1 MPKMLLTYFCLCD
14 ILYCAWLVVNF
25 TPLQGGS
32 LPPQSEVW
40 SHVKGKVMRTHKLK
54 IPFSPQLEELN
65 SESASVWAECLELK
79 DTWDY
84 AHGYRTGVS
93 LDYECELWM
102 DKQLSKTQKLHSQS
116 IQHVRWRF
124 FKARKSYR
132 ELRKNGDTKAKP
144 PYRDKL
150 FQTTT
155 WKKQAIRFEK
165 DLFGKKLILSNG
177 RRNRAL
183 CVSLPKKFDMKCAE
197 SNIAMIELVYDKG
210 QYFLHFVYNIEKP
223 VKSKV
228 DGVVGVDIGEIH
240 PIVSHD
246 GVVTNIFNG
255 WYIRSLYRLRNKVIA
270 SFGKKID
277 RCKRH
282 SQRWWHLVKRK
293 WRLIRAIDNQIMDGL
308 HKHTTKF
315 VKMYEERDIGTI
327 VLGDLT
333 GIRDNI
339 DYGKRA
345 NQKLHQW
352 AFGKI
357 TQLVTYKAKA
367 LGIKVEVIDESYTSQ
382 TCPKCGNRKKP
393 TNRDYTCKCGFTY
406 HRDGVGAINIRQKY
420 LGHLGTPV
428 AATMASPIGIRL
440 KVRCCSV

>member
-1 MPKMLLTYFCLCD
+1 
-14 ILYCAWLVVNF
+14 
-25 TPLQGGS
+25 
-32 LPPQSEVW
+32 
-40 SHVKGKVMRTHKLK
+40 MRTFKIK
-54 IPFSPQLEELN
+54 IPFSEQLEELN
-65 SESASVWAECLELK
+65 SESASVWRECLELK

-84 AHGYRTGVS
+84 AHGYRTGGV

-102 DKQLSKTQKLHSQS
+102 DKQFSKTQKLHSQS

-124 FKARKSYR
+124 FKNRKSYR
-132 ELRKNGDTKAKP
+132 ELRKNGDKRAKP
-144 PYRDKL
+144 PYREKW
-150 FQTTT
+150 FQTTC
-155 WKKQAIRFEK
+155 WKKIAIKFRN
-165 DLFGKKLILSNG
+165 DMFGKVLILSNG
-177 RRNRAL
+177 RGNKPL
-183 CVSLPKKFDMKCAE
+183 EVNLPKSFDIRYAE
-197 SNIAMIELVYDKG
+197 SDIAMIELVYDKG
-210 QYFLHFVYNIEKP
+210 QYSFHFVYNVGKA
-223 VKSKV
+223 VKSKS

-240 PIVSHD
+240 PMVSHD

-255 WYIRSLYRLRNKVIA
+255 RYIRSLYRLRNKVIA

-293 WRLIRAIDNQIMDGL
+293 WRLIRSIDNQIMDGL

-315 VKMYEERDIGTI
+315 VELCEERDIGTI

-333 GIRDNI
+333 GIRENI
-339 DYGKRA
+339 NYGKRA

-357 TQLVTYKAKA
+357 TQLITYKARA
-367 LGIKVEVIDESYTSQ
+367 LGIKVEVIDECYTSQ

-393 TNRDYTCKCGFTY
+393 TNRDYTCKCGFSY

-420 LGHLGTPV
+420 LGCLGNPV

-440 KVRCCSV
+440 EGRCCFV